1 MVVITVAPVVAI
13 ITEKVV
19 RDRVLDIKSR
29 LWSF

>member
-1 MVVITVAPVVAI
+1 MVAITVQPVVAI

-19 RDRVLDIKSR
+19 RDSVLDIKSR